1 MRVSSF
7 LCRHIE
13 GSCVHPHTYIYIHT
27 YYICIYTDIHSY
39 IYILCLHVSMLVCQ
53 VATEVFGVAAD
64 LNPEPKPGILN
75 PKPKP

>member
-1 MRVSSF
+1 MYT
-7 LCRHIE
+7 LIHIYIYTHIIY
-13 GSCVHPHTYIYIHT
+13 VYIQIYIH
-27 YYICIYTDIHSY
+27 IY